1 MKKLTKALAFL
12 LALSMFI
19 VGCGTDLGQTVET
32 TVETDGEGTS
42 TASTIPIITAPVDSS
57 KADETTETEDT
68 SASSSSTDDP
78 EKMIALTFD
87 DGPATNGKDGK
98 CSTERILDVL
108 EKYGA
113 KATFF
118 IQGVNLT
125 YAEFKER
132 NTGLL
137 KREVELGMEIGN
149 HSFDH
154 PYFNKISASEIQ
166 EQISKCNATIRETLG
181 DDFEIK
187 IMRTPGGAEKQATK
201 DAIDMPIILWSIDTR
216 DWDTQD
222 ADNTYNVVMS
232 EVGAG
237 SVILMHD
244 TYQATADAVE
254 MIVPALIEKGY
265 KLVTIS
271 ELFEAWGNKLENHQT
286 YYRPKRIDTSTT
298 AE

>member
-19 VGCGTDLGQTVET
+19 VGCGTDLGQTAET

-187 IMRTPGGAEKQATK
+187 IMRTPGGAKKQATK